1 MLRSSLTLVA
11 ALSLSIGLVGCS
23 SSDDDDTAG
32 TDAGTDATTEPTA
45 DATEDT
51 AAAECSAETL
61 ETLEPGVLTIATDEP
76 AYEPWMVDNDP
87 TNKQGFEAAVAYAVA
102 GQLGFGDDQVEWVR
116 VPFTAAIQ
124 PGAKT
129 FDFDINQFSITEE
142 RKTAVDFS
150 SPYYDV
156 AQAVVVVEGTGAAEA
171 TSLADLADVQIGAQ
185 VGTTSFAAIE
195 EIIDP
200 AVEPRVFNSN
210 EDAVAAMKNGQI
222 EALVVDLPTA
232 FYLTAV
238 EIEGGQILGQL
249 PPTSGDVE
257 QFGLVLDLGSP
268 LTDCVSQAVDA
279 LREDGTLADLEQEW
293 LADVAGA
300 PVLG

>member
-45 DATEDT
+45 DATEDA